1 MTPNDRVEEQD
12 RAPDA
17 LEADSLVGAVK
28 GLFDQYH
35 TMSVAA
41 CTSPADPWI
50 AKVFFVDDEPSPGKM
65 DICCAMINTSR
76 KLAMMRESGRVAF
89 VVAGDHPDRWA
100 QGTGD
105 VTFVD
110 DTADADAIMKRLE
123 AKSPIAG
130 PFLRMVPW
138 TAVRVHVDRLKY
150 TDLTAKPPVAELTFA

>member
-1 MTPNDRVEEQD
+1 MPSKQRVDDDE
-12 RAPDA
+12 RAADA
-17 LEADSLVGAVK
+17 TEADVLVGAVK

-35 TMSVAA
+35 TMSIAA
-41 CTSPADPWI
+41 ATSPSDPWI

-65 DICCAMINTSR
+65 DICCALINTSR
-76 KLAMMRESGRVAF
+76 KLAMMRESLRVAF

-105 VTFVD
+105 VEIVD
-110 DTADADAIMKRLE
+110 DDADSDAIMKRLE

-150 TDLTAKPPVAELTFA
+150 TDITGVPPVAELTFA